1 MKMASNF
8 SPASVT
14 KSEVGVRKIALI
26 LAKDKAVAGGDDDD
40 CSRNGHGAG
49 HDQGR
54 RLAAASHIQRAER
67 SQNEKPSCDGAA
79 PMRLFAVALIPTLL
93 AACVQEPPPAR
104 SGPQQIGWKKLD
116 GSAAEVPVL
125 EQAIAICN
133 EEAARAADPAT
144 APLMQAMAKDATL
157 KSCMAQ
163 KGYLPLMGK
172 RG

>member
-1 MKMASNF
+1 
-8 SPASVT
+8 
-14 KSEVGVRKIALI
+14 
-26 LAKDKAVAGGDDDD
+26 
-40 CSRNGHGAG
+40 
-49 HDQGR
+49 
-54 RLAAASHIQRAER
+54 
-67 SQNEKPSCDGAA
+67 
-79 PMRLFAVALIPTLL
+79 MRLFAVALIPTLL
-93 AACVQEPPPAR
+93 AACAQEPPPAR

-116 GSAAEVPVL
+116 GSAAEGPVL